1 MIAGWSSISFAA
13 ATAAAAAAAADAAP
27 MLHGQRSVQFV
38 VSEHR
43 RAWQA

>member
-13 ATAAAAAAAADAAP
+13 AAAAAAAAADAAP